1 MLVSDADVP
10 FAWTAVSFPKER
22 YVWFALKDPRVLRE
36 TVFWLSNGGRHYP
49 PWNSRHVNV
58 MGLEEVTSYF
68 HCGLAESAR
77 KNPISRKGFPTC
89 LKLDSRKPLAV
100 NYIMGVARI
109 PAGFDRVA
117 SIQAARGNRGVVLK
131 SASGRQAV
139 AAVNPDFL
147 RAGAGWVGESFGLVM

>member
-1 MLVSDADVP
+1 V
-10 FAWTAVSFPKER
+10 
-22 YVWFALKDPRVLRE
+22 
-36 TVFWLSNGGRHYP
+36 
-49 PWNSRHVNV
+49 
-58 MGLEEVTSYF
+58 
-68 HCGLAESAR
+68 
-77 KNPISRKGFPTC
+77 
-89 LKLDSRKPLAV
+89 V